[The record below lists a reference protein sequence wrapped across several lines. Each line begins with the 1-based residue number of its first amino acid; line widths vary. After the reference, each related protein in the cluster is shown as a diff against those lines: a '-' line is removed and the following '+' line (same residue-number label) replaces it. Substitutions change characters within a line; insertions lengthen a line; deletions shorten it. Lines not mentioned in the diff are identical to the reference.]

1 MVGPPRLQEQKNPK
15 DSFAYVFGL
24 YSTVGIQLVISVV
37 LGLYAGTWGDKK
49 LGTDPW
55 LMILGIVL
63 GTAAGFYNLVRIVS
77 RKGQK

>member
-1 MVGPPRLQEQKNPK
+1 MIRPARLEEPKNPK

-63 GTAAGFYNLVRIVS
+63 GAAAGFYNLVRLIS
-77 RKGQK
+77 KKGDQ

>member
-1 MVGPPRLQEQKNPK
+1 MEEPKNSR
-15 DSFAYVFGL
+15 DSFLYTFGI

-37 LGLYAGTWGDKK
+37 LGSYAGSWGDKK

-63 GTAAGFYNLVRIVS
+63 GTAAGFYNLFRLVS
-77 RKGQK
+77 KKEQK